1 MIVEPREWP
10 TSCPATLPVGDRITL
25 AHGEG
30 ARATRRLLRQE
41 LLPAFANEYLVPL
54 ADGATLPAID
64 GPLVM
69 TTDSSV
75 VSPLFFPGGDI
86 GTLAVHGAINDLAVC
101 GATPLYLSLA
111 LILEE
116 GLELEFLRRVIR
128 SIGASSRACG
138 VKVVTGDTKVVP
150 RGAVD
155 KVFINTTGIGRLRP
169 DAELGVHR
177 VRPGDQ
183 ILVSGTIGDH
193 GLAILAARNQL
204 DFEGL
209 RSDTAPL
216 HDLVAQLL
224 ESGADVRFLRD
235 PTRGGVAGV
244 LYEVLEHTAANIHL
258 LEESL
263 PISEAG
269 RGAVELLGLDP
280 WFIANEGKLLAI
292 VAPQDVEI
300 ALTAM
305 RDHPLGKS
313 AARIGEVR
321 DGGDRHV
328 LVETA
333 LGSVRILHEPAGAPL
348 PRIC

>member
-1 MIVEPREWP
+1 MSVDPREWS
-10 TSCPATLPVGDRITL
+10 TRCPVPLPSGDRITL

-30 ARATRRLLRQE
+30 VRVTRRLLRQE
-41 LLPAFANEYLVPL
+41 LLPAFANEYLGPL

-86 GTLAVHGAINDLAVC
+86 GTLAVHSAINDLAVC

-116 GLELEFLRRVIR
+116 GLELDTLRRVIR
-128 SIGASSRACG
+128 SIGEASRRCG
-138 VKVVTGDTKVVP
+138 VSVVTGDTKVVP

-155 KVFINTTGIGRLRP
+155 KVFINTTGLGRLRP
-169 DAELGVHR
+169 GAELGAQR

-183 ILVSGTIGDH
+183 VLVSGTIGDH

-209 RSDTAPL
+209 RSDTAPI
-216 HDLVAQLL
+216 HDLVARLL
-224 ESGADVRFLRD
+224 DSGAEVRFLRD

-244 LYEVLEHTAANIHL
+244 LYEVLEHVAANIHL
-258 LEESL
+258 HEESL

-269 RGAVELLGLDP
+269 RGAIELLGLDP

-292 VAPQDVEI
+292 VAPQDVDI
-300 ALTAM
+300 ALKAL
-305 RDHPLGKS
+305 RDHPLGEG
-313 AARIGEVR
+313 AARIGEIR
-321 DGGDRHV
+321 AGDDRQV
-328 LVETA
+328 LIETA
-333 LGSVRILHEPAGAPL
+333 LGSVRVLHEPAGAPL